1 MVLKPRL
8 PAIRALHIAT
18 LCRDHIINDF
28 ILSVAIGTN
37 QPHLCLCLLCFL
49 HRMLCSLCRKV
60 IFASP
65 PSRYSIESRMMLGHN
80 RHVEAGARVIEL
92 ENVAYSYGGGEL
104 LSDISVKLAPGSFHF
119 LTGPSGAGKTTLL
132 KLCYGALLPSAGYIR
147 LFQTDVRSLERDDVA
162 QLRRKIGVVH
172 QNVQFLDHLS
182 VTDNVALPLTVSGRQ
197 AEVAGNDLPE
207 LMNWVGLTN
216 RADAKPPE
224 LSGGERQRAAL
235 ARAVIMS
242 PDIVLADEPTGNID
256 WEMSQRLLTL
266 LVELNRMGK
275 TVLIATHDLSL
286 IRAAKA
292 QVQARV
298 LRISNRRV
306 QLAGADL

>member
-1 MVLKPRL
+1 M
-8 PAIRALHIAT
+8 AT
-18 LCRDHIINDF
+18 GSGRI
-28 ILSVAIGTN
+28 
-37 QPHLCLCLLCFL
+37 
-49 HRMLCSLCRKV
+49 
-60 IFASP
+60 
-65 PSRYSIESRMMLGHN
+65 IESGVVLRHN
-80 RHVEAGARVIEL
+80 RCQRAGAGVIEL

-132 KLCYGALLPSAGYIR
+132 KLCYGALLPTAGHVR
-147 LFQTDVRSLERDDVA
+147 LFQNDVRTLERDDVA
-162 QLRRKIGVVH
+162 LMRRKIGVVH
-172 QNVQFLDHLS
+172 QDVQFLDHMPVS
-182 VTDNVALPLTVSGRQ
+182 ENIALPLTVSGRH
-197 AEVAGNDLPE
+197 AEAAGPDLGE
-207 LMNWVGLTN
+207 LMSWVGLTA
-216 RADAKPPE
+216 RAAALPPE

-242 PDIVLADEPTGNID
+242 PDVVLADEPTGNVD
-256 WEMSQRLLTL
+256 WDMSQRLLTL